1 MLLILKLY
9 ICEIFERKRQKGA
22 SNMWKFIKC
31 KEADGPEDKLGG
43 GLCVCN
49 NGEKRVCLKKLLA
62 QAGGIPVGRHLG
74 GRLATTLVATIN
86 VIIGTSVRR
95 SSRSAFWRSTGNDVV
110 ATIDVII
117 FFFSSFLFF
126 SFFFFFFLRRLLFL

>member
-31 KEADGPEDKLGG
+31 KEADGPEGKVGG
-43 GLCVCN
+43 GRICVCN

-62 QAGGIPVGRHLG
+62 RGCGIPVGRRSG
-74 GRLATTLVATIN
+74 GRLATTLVAIIN
-86 VIIGTSVRR
+86 VII
-95 SSRSAFWRSTGNDVV
+95 F
-110 ATIDVII
+110 
-117 FFFSSFLFF
+117 SFLFF
-126 SFFFFFFLRRLLFL
+126 FLFLRRLLFS

>member
-31 KEADGPEDKLGG
+31 KEADGPEGKVGG
-43 GLCVCN
+43 GRICVCN

-62 QAGGIPVGRHLG
+62 QACGIPVGRRSSS
-74 GRLATTLVATIN
+74 RLATTLVATIN
-86 VIIGTSVRR
+86 
-95 SSRSAFWRSTGNDVV
+95 A
-110 ATIDVII
+110 II
-117 FFFSSFLFF
+117 FSSISPPSTLLLEGVLRSKNLFCK
-126 SFFFFFFLRRLLFL
+126 S

>member
-31 KEADGPEDKLGG
+31 KEADGPEGKVGG

-62 QAGGIPVGRHLG
+62 QACGIPVGRRSG
-74 GRLATTLVATIN
+74 GRLAMTLVATIN
-86 VIIGTSVRR
+86 VIIL
-95 SSRSAFWRSTGNDVV
+95 FLF
-110 ATIDVII
+110 
-117 FFFSSFLFF
+117 FFFSVVYF
-126 SFFFFFFLRRLLFL
+126 SHRRSAQIKKLI

>member
-31 KEADGPEDKLGG
+31 KEADGPEGKVVGG

-62 QAGGIPVGRHLG
+62 RACGIPVGR
-74 GRLATTLVATIN
+74 
-86 VIIGTSVRR
+86 R
-95 SSRSAFWRSTGNDVV
+95 SGS
-110 ATIDVII
+110 
-117 FFFSSFLFF
+117 
-126 SFFFFFFLRRLLFL
+126 